1 MKLFILSFMLC
12 VASTYAAPLLPEA
25 AKQYLILT
33 PQPAIHIQPQLIQP
47 ISHLSRLQAPN
58 HVLLYYPSTPLAP
71 FQLNDRRIE
80 FTNLKQ
86 GDGGGPLVPDNPW
99 ENFIMGIQGWFQQF
113 NQENATDIINQQIS
127 QSSKLMIPMMPAD
140 AEQLP
145 AMAGETPANTVRLDK
160 RFYIISGQPQFYG
173 NFDALQNPLNPI
185 FSLQSL
191 QPIKARSSSTI
202 DAIPPQIVE
211 HQVQPQ
217 LVPIQAF
224 SPIEPLPLQLK
235 ATPEVYGELLG
246 GQQQGR
252 ELLDDED
259 EKKEDSKQGRSQ
271 SDMPAA
277 ENALAD
283 EEMKAP
289 EMLKDPEMLKAAE
302 MMNDGKYEF
311 EGSTYVWI

>member
-1 MKLFILSFMLC
+1 MLC
-12 VASTYAAPLLPEA
+12 VACSYAAPLLPEA

-86 GDGGGPLVPDNPW
+86 SEELVPDNNPW
-99 ENFIMGIQGWFQQF
+99 DNFLMQIQGFFQQF
-113 NQENATDIINQQIS
+113 NPDNSTNVINQQIGS
-127 QSSKLMIPMMPAD
+127 RVGDLSSKFMIPMMPAD

-145 AMAGETPANTVRLDK
+145 AMAGETPASTVRLDK

-173 NFDALQNPLNPI
+173 NFDALKNPLNPI

-252 ELLDDED
+252 ELLDDEE

-277 ENALAD
+277 ENALAE

-289 EMLKDPEMLKAAE
+289 EMLKDAEMLKAAE
-302 MMNDGKYEF
+302 MMNDGKYACLKD
-311 EGSTYVWI
+311 